1 MLDQEI
7 PEEVRKLRPRKLR
20 LGQDAERL
28 LAHACGAEGNPNP
41 SRQRRGLRPKAD
53 SINAI
58 RCADCGQVEYLT
70 REYCRCGHYLV
81 GQLQDE
87 YLAWEQDLLETQERL
102 SAAADRCLRPFR
114 LAMLAGLPF
123 VALPPLY
130 VGFSGAPSSV
140 DVWLWMLPGL
150 ALFGLGGLAEARAV
164 AKRGVVTKTIA
175 NATFEQFLNER

>member
-164 AKRGVVTKTIA
+164 AKRDVVTKTIA